1 MGLTEH
7 TGHGVPTIIK
17 KYGKDVFDITDNY
30 IKCRIPYDKKVLEMS
45 KKNVGLNVGLNKTEK
60 AVLGLLIEDADM
72 IAKEIGVSKRTIE
85 RAFISLQQKGKIE
98 RIGSKRDGSWT
109 VIG

>member
-1 MGLTEH
+1 M
-7 TGHGVPTIIK
+7 
-17 KYGKDVFDITDNY
+17 
-30 IKCRIPYDKKVLEMS
+30 
-45 KKNVGLNVGLNKTEK
+45 NVGLNKTEK
-60 AVLGLLIEDADM
+60 AVLGLLIEDADRNADM

-98 RIGSKRDGSWT
+98 RIGSKRDGSWS

>member
-1 MGLTEH
+1 
-7 TGHGVPTIIK
+7 
-17 KYGKDVFDITDNY
+17 
-30 IKCRIPYDKKVLEMS
+30 MS

-60 AVLGLLIEDADM
+60 AVLGLLIENADRNADM

-98 RIGSKRDGSWT
+98 RIGSKRDGSWR